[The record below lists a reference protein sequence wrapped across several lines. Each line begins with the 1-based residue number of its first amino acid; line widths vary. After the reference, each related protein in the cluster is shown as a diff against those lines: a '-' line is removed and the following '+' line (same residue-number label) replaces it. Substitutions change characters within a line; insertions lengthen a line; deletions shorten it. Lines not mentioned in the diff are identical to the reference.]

1 MTEVDKEW
9 IHEKCGTNTPP
20 KEVPKQRSLG
30 NVLRAPRLKSVKDY
44 DSYINS
50 LKEEVEALHIRI
62 LDMSCDLS
70 SVKRKMEI
78 AINERNKKATKKVK
92 KAVKKAGSEP

>member
-9 IHEKCGTNTPP
+9 VHEKCGTNTPP
-20 KEVPKQRSLG
+20 KEAPKQRSLG

-50 LKEEVEALHIRI
+50 LKEEAEALHIRI

-70 SVKRKMEI
+70 SIKRKMEV
-78 AINERNKKATKKVK
+78 AISERNKKAAK
-92 KAVKKAGSEP
+92 KAQKVTKEAGNKS

>member
-9 IHEKCGTNTPP
+9 VHEKCGTNTPP
-20 KEVPKQRSLG
+20 KEAPKQRSLG

-44 DSYINS
+44 DSYISS
-50 LKEEVEALHIRI
+50 LREEAEALHIKL

-70 SVKRKMEI
+70 SIKRKIEVV
-78 AINERNKKATKKVK
+78 INERNKKVAKKTK
-92 KAVKKAGSEP
+92 KAVKKAGSRS